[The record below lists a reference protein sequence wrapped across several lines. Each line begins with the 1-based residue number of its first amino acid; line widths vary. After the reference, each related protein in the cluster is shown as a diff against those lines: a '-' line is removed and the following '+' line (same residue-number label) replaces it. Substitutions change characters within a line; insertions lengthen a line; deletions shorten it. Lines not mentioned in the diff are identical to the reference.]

1 MDTVREY
8 LIGVIVT
15 AILCGVITNVLD
27 TKSLVGTTIKLMAGL
42 LMLLAVIRPW
52 VSISLDN
59 IFDWTADITAN
70 GSGFVADGDR
80 MAQEAYRKSIIE
92 RTRAYIVDEA
102 KALNCE
108 LTVEVILSDDEI
120 PIPKQVRLAGEVSPF
135 ARQAL
140 TNFMTENL
148 GINREDQIWT

>member
-120 PIPKQVRLAGEVSPF
+120 PIPKQVRLTGEVSPF